1 MHCTP
6 IAPKFY
12 CARASNLAHPPVLDA
27 NNVKTGEGGQA
38 RIGTSDLL
46 LFRIAP
52 NRFALYLMP
61 NERHLMRSET
71 ERTIEEIKRALALL
85 RRHL

>member
-1 MHCTP
+1 
-6 IAPKFY
+6 
-12 CARASNLAHPPVLDA
+12 
-27 NNVKTGEGGQA
+27 
-38 RIGTSDLL
+38 
-46 LFRIAP
+46 
-52 NRFALYLMP
+52 MP